1 MKTLHFSI
9 KINAPKEK
17 VWDIMLTDKT
27 YREWTAEFNP
37 GSFYEGSWDKG
48 SNIRFIGFEE
58 DGKVSG
64 MLGKIAENRKYEF
77 LSIEYT
83 GVLEKGVESTPE
95 GIVGS
100 KENYTF
106 TQTDNITE
114 LKIDLDSI
122 DDYMDMMNEMWPKA
136 LKKLKELCER

>member
-1 MKTLHFSI
+1 METLHFSI

-64 MLGKIAENRKYEF
+64 MLGKIAENKQYVF

-83 GVLEKGVESTPE
+83 GVLEKGVESKPE

-106 TQTDNITE
+106 IQTDNSTE
-114 LKIDLDSI
+114 LKVDLDAI

-136 LKKLKELCER
+136 LKKLKEMCER